1 MMLPSKVRTPF
12 KIISCLVAGIF
23 LFQQVAWAGDL
34 IDTVLNKQTDAQAQT
49 FAPSYLQNQQAMQES
64 VIGQKQDAENFAS
77 SVSAVNSAS
86 SNNKQQSSDDASLP
100 LKGPRGGRSASI
112 AKAATASAQV
122 QQQAS
127 DSNNPVLSVTTA
139 AGDVINYK
147 NNAIDSVQKKDGTVL
162 TNIVVDANNNL
173 VGARITYKDGT
184 VQIVANGKVSQVTKP
199 DGTLI
204 NYNDDESIAS
214 VVYPA
219 GTTVNW
225 SYTKDNQGNI
235 TQTTLTDPQ
244 KTAIYGSDNKL
255 QKVVYNNGETIAY
268 QSGVI
273 LSITEADLSVVTF
286 DIKTNLDG
294 GVTSSLLQ
302 YLAANGDIYRYKE
315 GEDGSLTSVTVE
327 KEGMVATYDKD
338 GKLVSLTKD
347 GQEVSPEDIVQARTD
362 YNNAVALYQSKKA
375 EAESCKAGLDAADA
389 DLIAKTAA
397 KNDANSDA
405 QDSGVTEDGRRL
417 CTTPR
422 TDQGYNYPRGQ
433 GTAQVVPVLE
443 GAMSL
448 DLHQQAR
455 MRSTIKAGDQITFQL
470 GPDCHLKYDHGTVYG
485 VRTRDSED
493 SVDVVVEDKLRP
505 GETEPFRC
513 VIGVPFREITGWTP
527 AEEPTT

>member
-1 MMLPSKVRTPF
+1 MLEVLNLIKNKNKFDKLKNVWYTLHCLAQSAEVTMMLPSKVRTPF

-64 VIGQKQDAENFAS
+64 IIGQKQDAENFAS

-397 KNDANSDA
+397 KNDANSALAAAIQDYNNTQSAEDA
-405 QDSGVTEDGRRL
+405 SQAAYLRSISRDG
-417 CTTPR
+417 
-422 TDQGYNYPRGQ
+422 
-433 GTAQVVPVLE
+433 E
-443 GAMSL
+443 
-448 DLHQQAR
+448 
-455 MRSTIKAGDQITFQL
+455 
-470 GPDCHLKYDHGTVYG
+470 
-485 VRTRDSED
+485 
-493 SVDVVVEDKLRP
+493 
-505 GETEPFRC
+505 
-513 VIGVPFREITGWTP
+513 
-527 AEEPTT
+527 